1 MLVTNRR
8 AARLFV
14 GPGDALEETD
24 RFVDDV
30 HSEYEKQGWSPSKF
44 DRSVEQEVKD
54 HLANAADLAFDVYKK
69 RGLDRVLIGAPDE
82 LVAEL
87 KGKLHP
93 YLRERIAGRISV
105 DIENASVDDVCS
117 AAKPLISEHVR
128 KCEREALDR
137 LAQGVGTG
145 GRGAAG
151 IAEVLDALNQARVET
166 LLIAENFKAG
176 GRVDFQ
182 AGLLLPESPSAAR
195 RSRTSSSRRS
205 RRRSSS
211 PRPRWSCATT
221 TTSSRSAASGRC
233 CASDPRRSAGRR
245 AKPAPRLA
253 VSYVPASCPAP

>member
-87 KGKLHP
+87 KSKLHP
-93 YLRERIAGRISV
+93 VPARADRGPDLRRHRERV
-105 DIENASVDDVCS
+105 
-117 AAKPLISEHVR
+117 
-128 KCEREALDR
+128 
-137 LAQGVGTG
+137 
-145 GRGAAG
+145 
-151 IAEVLDALNQARVET
+151 AR
-166 LLIAENFKAG
+166 
-176 GRVDFQ
+176 R
-182 AGLLLPESPSAAR
+182 GLLG
-195 RSRTSSSRRS
+195 
-205 RRRSSS
+205 RRR
-211 PRPRWSCATT
+211 R
-221 TTSSRSAASGRC
+221 
-233 CASDPRRSAGRR
+233 
-245 AKPAPRLA
+245 
-253 VSYVPASCPAP
+253 